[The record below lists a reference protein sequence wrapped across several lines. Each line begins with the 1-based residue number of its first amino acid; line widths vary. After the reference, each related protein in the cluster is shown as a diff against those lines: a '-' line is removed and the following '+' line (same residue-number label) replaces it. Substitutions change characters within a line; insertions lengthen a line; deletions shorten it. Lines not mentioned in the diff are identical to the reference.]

1 MKHETTEYQELLL
14 TNLRVSYS
22 KSIASTVDVIVASSG
37 NIFLSY
43 MALRFSKEKKG
54 SLTNDPI
61 LGRKVPS
68 IVYL

>member
-1 MKHETTEYQELLL
+1 MIT
-14 TNLRVSYS
+14 LRISFT
-22 KSIASTVDVIVASSG
+22 KSIASTLDVIVASSG

-43 MALRFSKEKKG
+43 MALRFAREKKG
-54 SLTNDPI
+54 TETNDPI